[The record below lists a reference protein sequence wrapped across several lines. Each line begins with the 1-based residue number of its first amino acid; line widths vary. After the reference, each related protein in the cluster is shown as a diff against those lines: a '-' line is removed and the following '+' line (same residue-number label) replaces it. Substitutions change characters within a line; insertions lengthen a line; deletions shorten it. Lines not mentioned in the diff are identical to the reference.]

1 MSSRRTRPPLLRCL
15 GRHTAGVPLPQSWW
29 LQPCTG
35 MPHGTARWERAG
47 STPQPE
53 GPQVGDRRAHPSEG
67 PSVRGATMPQYPPS
81 ETPTGGGVNHVGAA
95 GRGYTRWAGRALDYG
110 NAGGRQHA
118 FGRRAYRRSRD
129 GQYGPAARELCARP
143 PSREGPG
150 YCDPTPAAWALQ
162 DGPKNFV
169 LPTMLFYHAI
179 RAVHPHATDL
189 SSGDTATSLVPA
201 SRYATAKPDQTEID
215 RRRAVICEALSR
227 QRVPYALQ
235 QPANGH
241 IAGDDI
247 VVRTAPCT
255 AMCVLGTLVC
265 SAPYMSSSIQCENE
279 MVLGRFRELLRALD
293 V

>member
-1 MSSRRTRPPLLRCL
+1 MSARLGAGTHVGLVGRWITATLEDGSTHLGVVHTVDPETGNMVLLRE
-15 GRHTAGVPLPQSWW
+15 S
-29 LQPCTG
+29 
-35 MPHGTARWERAG
+35 
-47 STPQPE
+47 S
-53 GPQVGDRRAHPSEG
+53 
-67 PSVRGATMPQYPPS
+67 
-81 ETPTGGGVNHVGAA
+81 
-95 GRGYTRWAGRALDYG
+95 
-110 NAGGRQHA
+110 
-118 FGRRAYRRSRD
+118 
-129 GQYGPAARELCARP
+129 
-143 PSREGPG
+143 
-150 YCDPTPAAWALQ
+150 

-179 RAVHPHATDL
+179 RAVHPHGTSVTATDL

-247 VVRTAPCT
+247 VV
-255 AMCVLGTLVC
+255 LGTLVC